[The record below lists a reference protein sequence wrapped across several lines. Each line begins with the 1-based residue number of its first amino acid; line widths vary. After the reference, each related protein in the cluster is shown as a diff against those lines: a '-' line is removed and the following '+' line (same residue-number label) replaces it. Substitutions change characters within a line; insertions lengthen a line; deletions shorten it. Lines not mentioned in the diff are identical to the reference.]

1 MLRQVN
7 PKILH
12 AISFLMALSG
22 GILAMS
28 DSLKQIVVLN
38 PTLAHANA
46 TVLAA
51 CMAFNA
57 LCRYFGWDK
66 PAEPTLPIN
75 SILEKV

>member
-1 MLRQVN
+1 MN

-12 AISFLMALSG
+12 AISFLMAICG

-38 PTLAHANA
+38 PTLAHSWGI
-46 TVLAA
+46 VLAA
-51 CMAFNA
+51 AMAFDR
-57 LCRYFGWDK
+57 LCKFMGWLT
-66 PAEPTLPIN
+66 PPQPLPPIN